1 MSKRF
6 NDIYMH
12 VQYVSI
18 IYKKV
23 SYSSYTILQ
32 GGIEMKKMRNSM
44 LFIMMLAFVMV
55 IAACG
60 GGSDTGSTSEENEG
74 TNETENTEE
83 TQDLSLL
90 TGGTGGTYYPLGGQI
105 GKVMTDNTN
114 ANITPQTSG
123 ASAENME
130 TLRAGEAELAFTQT
144 DIAAYAIDGKEM
156 FDGNPIDNIQA
167 IGSLYPETIQ
177 LVTTKDS
184 GIESVEDL
192 KGKAV
197 SVGAPGSGAYI
208 NAMQVLEVHGLT
220 DKDIKPQNLSFDE
233 STDGI
238 QAGTIDA
245 AFITAGT
252 PTGAVEALSAQED
265 LVIVSLEED
274 TVSALI
280 EKYPYYAKDTI
291 ASGTYG
297 IEADVNTVA
306 VKAMLVVT
314 DDQSEEL
321 VYEMTK
327 AMFENTD
334 KITHAKGELITPESA
349 LEGIGDL
356 EIHPGAAKY
365 YEEKGLQ

>member
-1 MSKRF
+1 MIKLIS
-6 NDIYMH
+6 MH
-12 VQYVSI
+12 VPKGLL
-18 IYKKV
+18 IYKRELTLLHNFTK
-23 SYSSYTILQ
+23 
-32 GGIEMKKMRNSM
+32 GGTEMKKMRNSL
-44 LFIMMLAFVMV
+44 LFVMMLAFMMV

-60 GGSDTGSTSEENEG
+60 GGS
-74 TNETENTEE
+74 ETENTSEGNEE
-83 TQDLSLL
+83 ATEENTSEEKQDLSLL

-105 GKVMTDNTN
+105 GKIMTDNTN

-156 FDGNPIDNIQA
+156 FEGKAIDNIQA

-184 GIESVEDL
+184 GIQTVEDL

-220 DKDIKPQNLSFDE
+220 AEDIKAQNLSFDE

-265 LVIVSLEED
+265 IVIVPIAD
-274 TVSALI
+274 DKIQALMDQ
-280 EKYPYYAKDTI
+280 YPYYSKDTV
-291 ASGTYG
+291 AAGTYN
-297 IEADVNTVA
+297 IESDVNTVA

-314 DDQSEEL
+314 NDLDEEL

-334 KITHAKGELITPESA
+334 KITHAKGEFITPESA
-349 LEGIGDL
+349 LEGVGNL
-356 EIHPGAAKY
+356 EFHPGAAKY
-365 YEEKGLQ
+365 FKEKGLQ

>member
-1 MSKRF
+1 
-6 NDIYMH
+6 
-12 VQYVSI
+12 
-18 IYKKV
+18 
-23 SYSSYTILQ
+23 
-32 GGIEMKKMRNSM
+32 MKKMRYSL
-44 LFIMMLAFVMV
+44 LFILMLSFMMV

-60 GGSDTGSTSEENEG
+60 NDSGNVSEEEG
-74 TNETENTEE
+74 TSETENSSDEK
-83 TQDLSLL
+83 QDLSLL

-105 GKVMTDNTN
+105 GKIITDNTN

-130 TLRAGEAELAFTQT
+130 TLRAGEAEIAFSQT
-144 DIAAYAIDGKEM
+144 DIAAYAIDGLEM
-156 FDGNPIDNIQA
+156 FEGNAIDNIQA
-167 IGSLYPETIQ
+167 IGSLYPETVQ

-184 GIESVEDL
+184 GITSVEDL

-252 PTGAVEALSAQED
+252 PTGAVEALSAQND
-265 LVIVSLEED
+265 LVIVPLAD
-274 TVSALI
+274 DKIQALI
-280 EKYPYYAKDTI
+280 DQYPYYAKDTV
-291 ASGTYG
+291 AAGTYN

-314 DDQSEEL
+314 KDLDEEL

-327 AMFENTD
+327 SLFENTD
-334 KITHAKGELITPESA
+334 KITHAKGEFITPETA
-349 LEGIGDL
+349 LEGLGNL
-356 EIHPGAAKY
+356 ELHPGAAKY
-365 YEEKGLQ
+365 FEEKGVQ